1 MLEFLGR
8 PFQVTATT
16 GIAALQV
23 SGATLHSFAGMGLGS
38 EPIHH
43 LLEHLGQV
51 HLIERETMA
60 GLTDGSRKETR
71 KKWIQTQVL
80 IIDEI
85 SMVDPGT
92 FFPLPY
98 LLY

>member
-43 LLEHLGQV
+43 LLEHLG
-51 HLIERETMA
+51 
-60 GLTDGSRKETR
+60 
-71 KKWIQTQVL
+71 
-80 IIDEI
+80 
-85 SMVDPGT
+85 
-92 FFPLPY
+92 
-98 LLY
+98 